1 MNCLRI
7 DYRDSFIPPHSY
19 YSFAIKLLQLL
30 LPKADCYRLDS
41 FIARLIELLI
51 TLERFMILI
60 KVAVSSTIFN
70 TGHFESKHS
79 PSMKLTNAGPI
90 LESRSHMLSGM
101 NRPVLWSVML
111 SVLKMMA
118 ISYLI

>member
-7 DYRDSFIPPHSY
+7 DYRDNFIPPHSY

-60 KVAVSSTIFN
+60 KVVSVIALF
-70 TGHFESKHS
+70 
-79 PSMKLTNAGPI
+79 LTRAI
-90 LESRSHMLSGM
+90 LKASIRL
-101 NRPVLWSVML
+101 R
-111 SVLKMMA
+111 
-118 ISYLI
+118 